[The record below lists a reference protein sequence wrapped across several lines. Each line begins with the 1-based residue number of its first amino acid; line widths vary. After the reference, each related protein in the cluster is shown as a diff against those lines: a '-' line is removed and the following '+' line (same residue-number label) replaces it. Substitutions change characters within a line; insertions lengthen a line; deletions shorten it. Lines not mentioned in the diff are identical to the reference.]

1 MELKDKFVTSFNL
14 SREAFVKLDRIAYT
28 IDKSRSN
35 TLNHILLN
43 LSDYTLTKY
52 GKKPTKGEDATNE
65 KNDC

>member
-14 SREAFVKLDRIAYT
+14 SREAFEKLDRIAYT

-43 LSDYTLTKY
+43 LSDFTLSKY
-52 GKKPTKGEDATNE
+52 GKKPVKGEVENAKD
-65 KNDC
+65 

>member
-14 SREAFVKLDRIAYT
+14 SREAFEKLDRIAYT

-43 LSDYTLTKY
+43 LSDYTLSKY
-52 GKKPTKGEDATNE
+52 GKKPIKGEVENV
-65 KNDC
+65 ND

>member
-14 SREAFVKLDRIAYT
+14 SREAFEKLDRIAYT

-43 LSDYTLTKY
+43 LSEYTLIRY
-52 GKKPTKGEDATNE
+52 GKRPVKGEVENAD
-65 KNDC
+65 D

>member
-14 SREAFVKLDRIAYT
+14 SREAFEKLVRIAYT

-35 TLNHILLN
+35 TLNNILLN

-52 GKKPTKGEDATNE
+52 GKKTAKGDGLNHE
-65 KNDC
+65 KIDC